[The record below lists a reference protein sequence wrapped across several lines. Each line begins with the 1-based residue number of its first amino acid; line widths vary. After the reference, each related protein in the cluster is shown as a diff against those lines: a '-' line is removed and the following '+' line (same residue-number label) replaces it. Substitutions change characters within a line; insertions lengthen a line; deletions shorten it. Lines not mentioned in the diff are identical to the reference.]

1 MLSMRL
7 SFLAYPQVTGDHPFT
22 AEAIGRQVNLI
33 TLCTSHD
40 VAEADG
46 VEVKDIDILN
56 DDRVQVKKL
65 CASSVLRDGVFVSP
79 FFELKKVCIVR
90 R

>member
-1 MLSMRL
+1 M
-7 SFLAYPQVTGDHPFT
+7 TGDHPFT

-46 VEVKDIDILN
+46 VEVADIDILN
-56 DDRVQVKKL
+56 DDRVQVCRSFYRQLPFSLPLHVFLVPRVRALPRL
-65 CASSVLRDGVFVSP
+65 CIFCRSGA
-79 FFELKKVCIVR
+79 CIY
-90 R
+90 